1 MMPSMRTTIRIEDEL
16 LERLKEQALRE
27 NVSLTKLVNRTLRAG
42 MQRSRA
48 PVRRRALY
56 REKTYSMGA
65 PRFVLDKA
73 LALAAE
79 LEDEEVIRK
88 VALRK

>member
-1 MMPSMRTTIRIEDEL
+1 MRTTIRIEDEL

-27 NVSLTKLVNRTLRAG
+27 NVSLTKLVNRTLRTG

-48 PVRRRALY
+48 SARHRSQY

-65 PRFVLDKA
+65 PRLDLGKA
-73 LALAAE
+73 LALASD
-79 LEDEEVIRK
+79 LEDEEVVRK
-88 VALRK
+88 MALRK

>member
-1 MMPSMRTTIRIEDEL
+1 MRTTIRIEDEL

-48 PVRRRALY
+48 APRRRSQY
-56 REKTYSMGA
+56 REKTHSMGA
-65 PRFVLDKA
+65 PRFDLARA
-73 LALAAE
+73 LALAGD
-79 LEDEEVIRK
+79 LEDEEIIRK
-88 VALRK
+88 MALRK

>member
-1 MMPSMRTTIRIEDEL
+1 MRTTIRIEDEL

-27 NVSLTKLVNRTLRAG
+27 NVSLTNLVNRTLRAG

-48 PVRRRALY
+48 APRRRSQY

-65 PRFVLDKA
+65 PRFDVDKA
-73 LALAAE
+73 LALAAG

-88 VALRK
+88 MALRK